1 MENNSNIEYKPIFEK
16 NNVVLKNES
25 LDITDELNQIFVS
38 EDSAIII
45 KFKSNNKNALQ
56 ALFGI
61 SNKDEGFENNYF
73 DIFIRNDGGLG
84 AEIRDNNEDINHLI
98 SRPASLWGKNQEGQ
112 VSNIIAFVSDSQKKT
127 YTLYANGEKIAS
139 ESVSRFK
146 PINKILGANS
156 YVLGGVIRSGKLDF
170 NFEGEIQSFKIYN
183 ELLTENEL
191 INATTNALTNKMI
204 FKAGDATK
212 ANYFRIPAL
221 YTLSNKR
228 VLASADARYGGTH
241 DSPSKINITTSY
253 SDDNGMTW
261 SHPKLA
267 LEFEDYA
274 KQTIDWPR
282 DKVGKEEQISGSASF
297 IDSALVEDKKTNKV
311 ILMSD
316 FMPAGIGNS
325 NALKDD
331 SGFKK
336 IDEQLYLKLKY
347 EYESSYNYSIRE
359 NGVIY
364 NDNSNTPTE
373 YSVDNYYN
381 LKKEGKY
388 LTIEQYSIKFDN
400 KELVEYKNGNTVKM
414 NIFYKDA
421 LFKITPTNF
430 IGYTTSSDSGETW
443 EAPLLLPPF
452 LGIGHNASYLSPGQG
467 LIATK
472 NNRIIF
478 SSYSD
483 KQMVFI
489 ISDDNGD
496 TWESRKAPLPFSNAT
511 AEAQMVEIKPGVIQ
525 TYMRTTTGKIGY
537 MTSLDNG
544 DTWDEVKYLD
554 IVENTSYGTQLS
566 VIKYSQL
573 INGKSAVILSTP
585 NSTKGRRHGQ
595 IWLGYI
601 NENDNIIDWNNEYDI
616 DYPRYGYS
624 YSALT
629 ELSNHKIGLLY
640 EKYDSWSREELH
652 LKNILK
658 FTTLTITNITNN
670 STI

>member
-1 MENNSNIEYKPIFEK
+1 M
-16 NNVVLKNES
+16 
-25 LDITDELNQIFVS
+25 
-38 EDSAIII
+38 
-45 KFKSNNKNALQ
+45 
-56 ALFGI
+56 
-61 SNKDEGFENNYF
+61 
-73 DIFIRNDGGLG
+73 
-84 AEIRDNNEDINHLI
+84 
-98 SRPASLWGKNQEGQ
+98 
-112 VSNIIAFVSDSQKKT
+112 
-127 YTLYANGEKIAS
+127 
-139 ESVSRFK
+139 
-146 PINKILGANS
+146 
-156 YVLGGVIRSGKLDF
+156 LGGVIRSGKLDF

-191 INATTNALTNKMI
+191 INATTNTLTNKII
-204 FKAGDATK
+204 FKAGDTTK

-241 DSPSKINITTSY
+241 DSPSKINIATSY
-253 SDDNGMTW
+253 SDDDGMTW

-274 KQTIDWPR
+274 KQAIDWPR

-297 IDSALVEDKKTNKV
+297 IDSALVEDKQTNKV

-316 FMPAGIGNS
+316 FMPAGIGNNNS
-325 NALKDD
+325 LKDD

-336 IDEQLYLKLKY
+336 VNEQLYLKLKY
-347 EYESSYNYSIRE
+347 GSESSYNYSIRE
-359 NGVIY
+359 NGMIY
-364 NDNSNTPTE
+364 NDDSNTPTE

-381 LKKEGKY
+381 LKKEDKY
-388 LTIEQYSIKFDN
+388 LTIEQYSVKFDN
-400 KELVEYKNGNTVKM
+400 KELVEYKNGNMIKM

-430 IGYTTSSDSGETW
+430 IGYTTSNDSGESW
-443 EAPLLLPPF
+443 GAPLLLPPL
-452 LGIGHNASYLSPGQG
+452 LGIDHNASYLSPGQG
-467 LIATK
+467 LTATK

-496 TWESRKAPLPFSNAT
+496 TW
-511 AEAQMVEIKPGVIQ
+511 
-525 TYMRTTTGKIGY
+525 
-537 MTSLDNG
+537 
-544 DTWDEVKYLD
+544 DEVTYLN

-595 IWLGYI
+595 TWLGYI

-629 ELSNHKIGLLY
+629 KLSNHKIGLLY

-658 FTTLTITNITNN
+658 FTTLTINNITNN
-670 STI
+670 TTI

>member
-1 MENNSNIEYKPIFEK
+1 M
-16 NNVVLKNES
+16 
-25 LDITDELNQIFVS
+25 
-38 EDSAIII
+38 
-45 KFKSNNKNALQ
+45 
-56 ALFGI
+56 
-61 SNKDEGFENNYF
+61 
-73 DIFIRNDGGLG
+73 
-84 AEIRDNNEDINHLI
+84 
-98 SRPASLWGKNQEGQ
+98 
-112 VSNIIAFVSDSQKKT
+112 
-127 YTLYANGEKIAS
+127 
-139 ESVSRFK
+139 
-146 PINKILGANS
+146 
-156 YVLGGVIRSGKLDF
+156 LGGVIRSGKLDF

-191 INATTNALTNKMI
+191 INATTNALTNKII

-241 DSPSKINITTSY
+241 DSPSKINIATSY
-253 SDDNGMTW
+253 SDDDGMTW

-297 IDSALVEDKKTNKV
+297 IDSALVEDKQTNKV

-347 EYESSYNYSIRE
+347 KSESSYNYSIRE

-381 LKKEGKY
+381 LKKEDKY
-388 LTIEQYSIKFDN
+388 LTIEQYSVKFDN
-400 KELVEYKNGNTVKM
+400 KELVEYKNANTVKM

-443 EAPLLLPPF
+443 GAPLLLPPF
-452 LGIGHNASYLSPGQG
+452 LGIDHNASYLSPEQG

-496 TWESRKAPLPFSNAT
+496 TWESRKAPLPFFNAT